1 MPEVDITNRM
11 RRAGLSKHFAD
22 QVEDLLNTH
31 CEEIEQDAL
40 KNDPE
45 DEKPLKA
52 KVSFRVEWEAGSMSG
67 KTSTKISWTVQNKD
81 EIEDRFDAHQ
91 TKMSFDDGETE
102 GGAE

>member
-11 RRAGLSKHFAD
+11 RRAGLSKHIAD

-52 KVSFRVEWEAGSMSG
+52 KVSFRVEWEAGSMSP
-67 KTSTKISWTVQNKD
+67 KVSTKISWTVQNKD
-81 EIEDRFDAHQ
+81 EIEDRFEALQ
-91 TKMSFDDGETE
+91 TKMAFDGEE
-102 GGAE
+102 ESDG